1 MEYFEDCDT
10 SEKVVFAFVRAF
22 NVTEGVCTVF
32 DQGKNPDCFQKT
44 LEYFYSSLFTQLIKV
59 FVTQKIPFVKMNKH
73 SFLLINALQRTFS
86 GYDIKDDVIYS
97 QLLSIEKDGLVDEFM
112 VDFMENLI
120 KLDDV
125 AVKAT
130 QSSSGSGSTSGSKR
144 SRDD

>member
-1 MEYFEDCDT
+1 MEYFENCDT

-22 NVTEGVCTVF
+22 KVTEDVLTVF
-32 DQGKNPDCFQKT
+32 DQGKNPDCFNKT
-44 LEYFYSSLFTQLIKV
+44 LEYFYFSLYTQLIKV

-73 SFLLINALQRTFS
+73 SFLLINALQKTFS

-97 QLLSIEKDGLVDEFM
+97 QLLIIEKDDLVGEFM
-112 VDFMENLI
+112 IDFMENLI
-120 KLDDV
+120 KLDDE

-130 QSSSGSGSTSGSKR
+130 QSSGSGSTSGSKR